1 MDADRPR
8 SHRPPAPLP
17 RRLDDSHLGERA
29 QRLKLIFLLGGPTY
43 VILTAA
49 ELKLAWQGRIS
60 PAVLFLL
67 LVLNFGVIAL
77 IAWLILRSTD
87 GAARAFTRTVYAH
100 GNIAP
105 DPTFSAEETL
115 IIRGKAVEAEELL
128 KARIL
133 ARPAELESRLKLA
146 ELLEQLGRPGEAER
160 IYLDVRRLQPSRRV
174 EMTAVNRLLNL
185 YRQTGQHDRLK
196 VELARFAD
204 RWKGT
209 SAGDHAG
216 RLLRELKADS
226 EGSAKNTLA

>member
-17 RRLDDSHLGERA
+17 RHLAEHLGERA
-29 QRLKLIFLLGGPTY
+29 QRLKLIVWLGGPTY
-43 VILTAA
+43 VILAAA

-60 PAVLFLL
+60 PAVLLLL
-67 LVLNFGVIAL
+67 LVLNFGFIAL
-77 IAWLILRSTD
+77 VAWLILRSTE
-87 GAARAFTRTVYAH
+87 GAGHAFTRTVYAH
-100 GNIAP
+100 GNIAR
-105 DPTFSAEETL
+105 DPTFSAEESL
-115 IIRGKAVEAEELL
+115 IIRGKTAEAEKLL
-128 KARIL
+128 RDRIL
-133 ARPAELESRLKLA
+133 ARPAELEAQLKLA
-146 ELLEQLGRPGEAER
+146 ALLEQLERPDEAER
-160 IYLDVRRLQPSRRV
+160 IYLDVRRSHPSPRV

-185 YRQTGQHDRLK
+185 YRRTGRHDRLK

-226 EGSAKNTLA
+226 EGSSKKTLA